1 MRLPVLPS
9 NVSSGEPAVRS
20 HLTSL
25 ILTSLAIAIVTPV
38 QPVAAAPVEVVVQYS
53 QPQIF
58 DKVFEK
64 LKSDFEAK
72 NPDIKI
78 KLRGPQADY
87 SINIQAI
94 LREATVGG
102 LPDVN
107 YVGLSYVGMVGER
120 GIAVDLAPLQ
130 KAEGKTFEQEGW
142 TPSMQSIGRAGAMQ
156 VGLPFAVSMSL
167 VYYNADLVRK
177 VGADPNNMPRDWD
190 GLLKIA
196 GKIKALGPEYA
207 GMYIPY
213 SSSWYGAWYYQGV
226 LFGLGGEMMPK
237 GAKTVAFDKD
247 THFRQAFG
255 LYRRMVDEGGLT
267 AMADQAQR
275 QQFIAGRMGL
285 FIDSISRLN
294 NFSSSVGERFQLG
307 TSPHPLGGANGRLP
321 TGGNVAIVTKQAARD
336 PAVLAAAF
344 KWLKYSTGPEG
355 TNQVIRQVGYTPV
368 NVLALDDPKLLKGYF
383 DTRPLHKTAVDQIPL
398 VREWYI
404 YPGANGIKI
413 DDTLGQ
419 HLEAVVNKT
428 MTPDEALVS
437 LTKQVNALLPQ

>member
-1 MRLPVLPS
+1 M
-9 NVSSGEPAVRS
+9 RS
-20 HLTSL
+20 HLASL
-25 ILTSLAIAIVTPV
+25 ILTSLAVAIVTPV
-38 QPVAAAPVEVVVQYS
+38 QPAAAAPVEVVVQYS

-107 YVGLSYVGMVGER
+107 YVGLSYVGMVGEH

-142 TPSMQSIGRAGAMQ
+142 TPSMQSIGQADGKQ
-156 VGLPFAVSMSL
+156 LGLPFAVSMSL

-196 GKIKALGPEYA
+196 GKIKAHGPEYA

-247 THFRQAFG
+247 PYFRQAFG
-255 LYRRMVDEGGLT
+255 LYRRMVDEGGLM
-267 AMADQAQR
+267 AMSDQAQR

-307 TSPHPLGGANGRLP
+307 TSPHPLGGTNGRLP

-368 NVLALDDPKLLKGYF
+368 NVLALEDPKLLKGYF

-404 YPGANGIKI
+404 YPGPNGIKI